1 MLREEI
7 ENEIKYLNN
16 SYIFNI
22 MRLIYKL
29 GFHDASNN
37 YYLTDEELETEIK
50 EIINKHRNGMEEKR
64 C

>member
-7 ENEIKYLNN
+7 ENEIKHIND
-16 SYIFNI
+16 SYIFNL
-22 MRLIYKL
+22 MRLSYKL

-37 YYLTDEELETEIK
+37 YYITDEELETEINDFIK
-50 EIINKHRNGMEEKR
+50 KWGELK